1 MKGIN
6 MKFDKNEKVILTD
19 VDGVLLNWEWAF
31 KGWLAEHYRFR
42 YGKELV
48 QVDSDSYD
56 MGVRYGITDEQ
67 CKEYVTMF
75 NKSAAIGFLPP
86 QRDAMY
92 YVDLLHRKH
101 GYTFQVITSLSKNEH
116 ACNLRTENLK
126 KMFGETTFRGFTYLD
141 TAADKDEALA
151 EYKDSGLPWVE
162 DKLENAIAGAYAGL
176 NCYLIEHG
184 HNMHYDGSDI
194 MMVKN
199 WQEIYEHL
207 T

>member
-75 NKSAAIGFLPP
+75 NN
-86 QRDAMY
+86 Q
-92 YVDLLHRKH
+92 LLLD
-101 GYTFQVITSLSKNEH
+101 SCLLNEMQCIMLICFI
-116 ACNLRTENLK
+116 AS
-126 KMFGETTFRGFTYLD
+126 
-141 TAADKDEALA
+141 TATHF
-151 EYKDSGLPWVE
+151 
-162 DKLENAIAGAYAGL
+162 KL
-176 NCYLIEHG
+176 
-184 HNMHYDGSDI
+184 
-194 MMVKN
+194 
-199 WQEIYEHL
+199 
-207 T
+207 

>member
-1 MKGIN
+1 
-6 MKFDKNEKVILTD
+6 
-19 VDGVLLNWEWAF
+19 
-31 KGWLAEHYRFR
+31 
-42 YGKELV
+42 
-48 QVDSDSYD
+48 
-56 MGVRYGITDEQ
+56 
-67 CKEYVTMF
+67 
-75 NKSAAIGFLPP
+75 
-86 QRDAMY
+86 
-92 YVDLLHRKH
+92 
-101 GYTFQVITSLSKNEH
+101 
-116 ACNLRTENLK
+116 
-126 KMFGETTFRGFTYLD
+126 MFGETTFRGFTYLD